1 MYESPIELNFMN
13 DRIDALIKE
22 VARQQEQN
30 IYSAV
35 HRIGIHVDQDELI
48 RALQY
53 DRNQYDKGYKD
64 GARELADQL
73 KRALLVFDIELHI
86 IDTILKDMGVS

>member
-1 MYESPIELNFMN
+1 MYESPIN
-13 DRIDALIKE
+13 
-22 VARQQEQN
+22 VN
-30 IYSAV
+30 IQSMV
-35 HRIGIHVDQDELI
+35 TDVVKKQDEAIYRATQKVGVNVDKDELV